1 MLMKCCSCVKPPEV
15 LLMCEP
21 MDPEAIAAARI
32 LKNLI
37 QEMTQKETVMDATL
51 GGEDFSAQLSLL
63 KNDVQIYCLV
73 TKTTLQSPQQCAR
86 LARTFQV
93 LPDQVVH
100 PVIIGESMDFP
111 GEAFYQDLADGAIFG
126 ERAADS
132 FFEYAGAVI
141 TYEDVAG
148 ALRRL
153 FKTIAHFVNVPYASE
168 VMLKTSVKQFIQS
181 AENLK
186 KAGHG
191 SAENLKK
198 AGAKSSLP
206 DERKDHATEK
216 GIIHKHST
224 CSSDD
229 DLEIGHCIGI
239 ENAVAQY
246 QFNRKWCTTEDP
258 HTTILPWKSLTHA
271 AREAPT
277 G

>member
-1 MLMKCCSCVKPPEV
+1 MG
-15 LLMCEP
+15 CEP

-73 TKTTLQSPQQCAR
+73 TKMTLRSPQQCAR

-111 GEAFYQDLADGAIFG
+111 GEAFYEDLADGAIFG
-126 ERAADS
+126 ERAADI

-141 TYEDVAG
+141 THEDVAG

-168 VMLKTSVKQFIQS
+168 VMLKTSVKQFIRT
-181 AENLK
+181 
-186 KAGHG
+186 
-191 SAENLKK
+191 AENLKK

-206 DERKDHATEK
+206 NERKDHATEK
-216 GIIHKHST
+216 GIIHEHST

-229 DLEIGHCIGI
+229 DLEIGDCIGI

-246 QFNRKWCTTEDP
+246 QSGAFEVLSNAPMCNFAHQLNRKWGNTEEDSP
-258 HTTILPWKSLTHA
+258 RS
-271 AREAPT
+271 
-277 G
+277 